1 MEQDLIAELRRL
13 LQEVITPDL
22 EALMVKLEQIQQQ
35 MQLSERNILEV
46 LAMFRAETEV
56 LRAETA
62 ASHAELRAELEIL
75 RAQMENE
82 QMGERSAANKPNR
95 FVM

>member
-1 MEQDLIAELRRL
+1 MEQDLVAELRRL

-22 EALMVKLEQIQQQ
+22 EALMVKLDAIQQQ
-35 MQLSERNILEV
+35 MQLSERNILEA
-46 LAMFRAETEV
+46 LETFRAEAEV

-62 ASHAELRAELEIL
+62 ASHAELRLELEAL
-75 RAQMENE
+75 RAQIEGE
-82 QMGERSAANKPNR
+82 QMGERPAANKPNG